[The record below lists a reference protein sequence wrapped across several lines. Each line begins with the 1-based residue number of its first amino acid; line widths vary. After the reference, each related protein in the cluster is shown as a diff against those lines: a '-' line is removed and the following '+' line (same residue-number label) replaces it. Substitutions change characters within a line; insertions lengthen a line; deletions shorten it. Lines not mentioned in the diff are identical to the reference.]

1 MEGSNKVT
9 KGQLL
14 EMIRKEIIFQ
24 DKKELLENKISSIN
38 DELYVLTEG
47 REGKKKDDINEGL
60 RDWGRS
66 IAGAFSGAKGVSQ
79 AAAQKVQQAGQKVA
93 QNVQQAGQKVAQN
106 VQQAGQKVAQ
116 KYQSG
121 ADQKK
126 LQYINSDIQKK
137 QAELNDLKKQYT
149 SLTGQRHSAKGS
161 QDTTALARNQQGQ
174 DKGYKV
180 LSQTKGKTT
189 VTGGNGNDTQIA
201 KKVQAKPIKN
211 KVAENKKK

>member
-1 MEGSNKVT
+1 MEDSNKVT

-24 DKKELLENKISSIN
+24 EKKELLENKILSIN
-38 DELYVLTEG
+38 NELYVLTEG
-47 REGKKKDDINEGL
+47 KEGKKKKEDDIDEGL
-60 RDWGRS
+60 FQNIGRG
-66 IAGAFSGAKGVSQ
+66 IAGALSGTKGVGQ
-79 AAAQKVQQAGQKVA
+79 AAAQK
-93 QNVQQAGQKVAQN
+93 VQQAGQKVAQN

-149 SLTGQRHSAKGS
+149 ALTGQRHSTKGS
-161 QDTTALARNQQGQ
+161 QDANALARDQQS
-174 DKGYKV
+174 KGMSKK
-180 LSQTKGKTT
+180 QKT
-189 VTGGNGNDTQIA
+189 NPPSEQIG
-201 KKVQAKPIKN
+201 KKVQAQPLKN
-211 KVAENKKK
+211 MAENKKK

>member
-79 AAAQKVQQAGQKVA
+79 AAAQK
-93 QNVQQAGQKVAQN
+93 VQQAGQKVAQN

>member
-1 MEGSNKVT
+1 MEDSNKVT

-24 DKKELLENKISSIN
+24 EKKELLENKILSIN
-38 DELYVLTEG
+38 NELYVLTEG
-47 REGKKKDDINEGL
+47 KEGKKKKEDDIDEGL
-60 RDWGRS
+60 FQNIGRG
-66 IAGAFSGAKGVSQ
+66 IAGALSGTKGVGQ

-149 SLTGQRHSAKGS
+149 ALTGQRHSTKGS
-161 QDTTALARNQQGQ
+161 QDANALARDQQS
-174 DKGYKV
+174 KGMSKK
-180 LSQTKGKTT
+180 QKT
-189 VTGGNGNDTQIA
+189 NPPSEQIG
-201 KKVQAKPIKN
+201 KKVQAQPLKN
-211 KVAENKKK
+211 MAENKKK